1 MQRAEASSALKLHS
15 PGECGTLCHRWIQ
28 DTHVERDAVSE
39 TGARAAGRGILLV
52 VAGPSGVGKGTL
64 IRGLRE
70 RHGGIEWSVSCT
82 TRAPRRGEVDGR
94 DYHFVDRDEF
104 LRMAREDGLLEWAV
118 VHARDF
124 YGTPRAPV
132 EEALAAGRDMVIEID
147 YQGARSMR
155 AALPEAVMVFV
166 APPSIEALRERLTGR
181 NTEDEDALLRR
192 LRSAQTEFEHIGM
205 FQHLIVND
213 DLDEATGAL
222 EAIYLAE
229 RQRITRAHWR
239 ELRDELLED
248 LEA

>member
-1 MQRAEASSALKLHS
+1 M
-15 PGECGTLCHRWIQ
+15 
-28 DTHVERDAVSE
+28 SE
-39 TGARAAGRGILLV
+39 TGSRAAGRGILLV

-70 RHGGIEWSVSCT
+70 RHDGIEWSVSCT
-82 TRAPRRGEVDGR
+82 TRDPRPGEVDGE

-104 LRMAREDGLLEWAV
+104 LRMARNDELLEWAV
-118 VHARDF
+118 VHGRDF
-124 YGTPRAPV
+124 YGTPRKPV

-155 AALPEAVMVFV
+155 AALPESVMVFV
-166 APPSIEALRERLTGR
+166 APPSIEALRSRLTGR
-181 NTEDEDALLRR
+181 NTESEDAVQRR
-192 LRSAQTEFEHIGM
+192 LRSAQIEFEHMGM

-213 DLDEATGAL
+213 DLDRAIGAL

-229 RQRITRAHWR
+229 RQRTIRAHWR
-239 ELRDELLED
+239 QLRDELLDD

>member
-1 MQRAEASSALKLHS
+1 VSNS
-15 PGECGTLCHRWIQ
+15 GT
-28 DTHVERDAVSE
+28 
-39 TGARAAGRGILLV
+39 RAAGRGILLV

-70 RHGGIEWSVSCT
+70 RHDGIEWSVSCT
-82 TRAPRRGEVDGR
+82 TREPRPGEEDGE
-94 DYHFVDRDEF
+94 DYHFVSREEF
-104 LRMAREDGLLEWAV
+104 LRMSREDELLEWAV
-118 VHARDF
+118 VHESDF
-124 YGTPRAPV
+124 YGTPRQPV

-155 AALPEAVMVFV
+155 AALPEAVLVFV
-166 APPSIEALRERLTGR
+166 APPSIQALRERLTGR
-181 NTEDEDALLRR
+181 NTEDDDAVQRR

-213 DLDEATGAL
+213 VLDEAIGAL
-222 EAIYLAE
+222 EAVFLAE
-229 RQRITRAHWR
+229 RQRTTRAHWR

>member
-1 MQRAEASSALKLHS
+1 MSN
-15 PGECGTLCHRWIQ
+15 
-28 DTHVERDAVSE
+28 

-82 TRAPRRGEVDGR
+82 TRDPRPGELDGQ
-94 DYHFVDRDEF
+94 DYHFLSREEF
-104 LRMAREDGLLEWAV
+104 LRMARAGELLEWAV
-118 VHARDF
+118 VHGRDF
-124 YGTPRAPV
+124 YGTPRKPV
-132 EEALAAGRDMVIEID
+132 EEALSAGRDMVVEID
-147 YQGARSMR
+147 YQGARSVR
-155 AALPEAVMVFV
+155 AALPESVMVFV
-166 APPSIEALRERLTGR
+166 APPSIDALRDRLAGR
-181 NTEDEDALLRR
+181 NTESDDAMRRR

-213 DLDEATGAL
+213 ELETAIDAL

-229 RQRITRAHWR
+229 RQRTTRAHWR
-239 ELRDELLED
+239 DLRDELLED

>member
-1 MQRAEASSALKLHS
+1 MSNS
-15 PGECGTLCHRWIQ
+15 GT
-28 DTHVERDAVSE
+28 
-39 TGARAAGRGILLV
+39 RAAGRGILLV

-70 RHGGIEWSVSCT
+70 RHDGIEWSVSCT
-82 TRAPRRGEVDGR
+82 TREPRPGEEDGE
-94 DYHFVDRDEF
+94 DYHFVSREEF
-104 LRMAREDGLLEWAV
+104 LRMSREDELLEWAV
-118 VHARDF
+118 VHESDF
-124 YGTPRAPV
+124 YGTPRQPV

-155 AALPEAVMVFV
+155 AALPEAVLVFV
-166 APPSIEALRERLTGR
+166 APPSIQALRERLTGR
-181 NTEDEDALLRR
+181 NTEDDDAVQRR

-213 DLDEATGAL
+213 VLDEAIGAL
-222 EAIYLAE
+222 EAVFLAE
-229 RQRITRAHWR
+229 RQRTTRAHWR

>member
-1 MQRAEASSALKLHS
+1 M
-15 PGECGTLCHRWIQ
+15 
-28 DTHVERDAVSE
+28 SE
-39 TGARAAGRGILLV
+39 TESRAAGRGILLV

-70 RHGGIEWSVSCT
+70 LHDGIEWSVSCT
-82 TRAPRRGEVDGR
+82 TRDPRPGEVDGE

-104 LRMAREDGLLEWAV
+104 LRMARYDELLEWAI
-118 VHARDF
+118 VHGRDF
-124 YGTPRAPV
+124 YGTPRKPV

-166 APPSIEALRERLTGR
+166 APPSIEALRDRLTGR
-181 NTEDEDALLRR
+181 NTEDDEAVRRR
-192 LRSAQTEFEHIGM
+192 LRSARTEFEHIAM

-213 DLDEATGAL
+213 DLDEAIAAL
-222 EAIYLAE
+222 EAIFLAE
-229 RQRITRAHWR
+229 RQRTIRACWR
-239 ELRDELLED
+239 ELQGELLDD